1 MLVVAFMALVMAL
14 AWVLDAIFSYGVA
27 GLAVALALA
36 AVTSLAA
43 WTKSDAVVL
52 AVHRATPADPVE
64 LARLHNLAEGLCVT
78 AGLPKPRLYV
88 VDDDAPNA
96 FAIGRDPRHAALAV
110 TTGLMD
116 KLTRV
121 ELEGVLAHELS
132 HVKSYDTRLSTLAVT
147 LVGGLS
153 LLSDVALGSS
163 GRGET
168 GHRGGDPGRGDRRAG
183 LAGAVL
189 RVLGTGLLVVAPLVG
204 RIMKL
209 ALRGR
214 REMSADMSAVA
225 LTRYPP
231 GLISALEKLGNDP
244 GVVHSAS
251 LATAHLW
258 IESPVRSASTKGLGA
273 WADRRFDTHPS
284 LDQRITDLRQL

>member
-1 MLVVAFMALVMAL
+1 MLVAAFMALVMAL
-14 AWVLDAIFSYGVA
+14 ALLLEVIFDYGVA

-36 AVTSLAA
+36 AVASLAA

-52 AVHRATPADPVE
+52 AVHRARPADPVE

-96 FAIGRDPRHAALAV
+96 FAVGRDPRHAGLAV
-110 TTGLMD
+110 TTGVMD

-147 LVGGLS
+147 LVGGPS

-163 GRGET
+163 GRGDT
-168 GHRGGDPGRGDRRAG
+168 GRRGGDPGRGDRRAG
-183 LAGAVL
+183 MVGAVL
-189 RVLGTGLLVVAPLVG
+189 RALGTGLLVVAPLVG
-204 RIMKL
+204 TTMKL

-214 REMSADMSAVA
+214 RELSADMSAVA

-231 GLISALEKLGNDP
+231 GLISALEKLRDDP
-244 GVVHSAS
+244 GVVQSAS

-258 IESPVRSASTKGLGA
+258 IESPVRRASTKGRGE
-273 WADRRFDTHPS
+273 WANRRFDPHLP
-284 LDQRITDLRQL
+284 LDQRITALRQL